1 MMKNIS
7 LNIARN
13 IGNILESQQ
22 NVEIYAYALEL
33 LFMVIL
39 NLILVILVAF
49 YLQIIPTTLVFLV
62 VFILFRGFGGGVH
75 LSAFLRCIAVGSSL
89 MLGSAYLAATV
100 SIKSYTLAILFVV
113 ALLFVLVCTIKWVP
127 AITEKKS
134 VNRCQSVNRQKRNML
149 ITTFIWTSGVAT
161 VICCQFNTLALAMI
175 LGAIVSTVLIS
186 PVGFGLMDF
195 IDRTLNNLGKGG
207 INS

>member
-75 LSAFLRCIAVGSSL
+75 LSTFLRCIAVGSSL

-149 ITTFIWTSGVAT
+149 ITTFIWTSGVAA